1 MFFAPWEK
9 QLHRA
14 VEESQLVR
22 VGSGAIKSTKDLQ
35 YSECGLVQQATMQQM
50 LQGQKI
56 ETKHALFAML
66 DISVRVETGL
76 KHYVNQATIAHKA
89 QEEQLNTH
97 VQLEHTSQCMEPLA
111 LRVASTV

>member
-1 MFFAPWEK
+1 MAT
-9 QLHRA
+9 
-14 VEESQLVR
+14 
-22 VGSGAIKSTKDLQ
+22 GAIKLTKDLQ
-35 YSECGLVQQATMQQM
+35 YLECGLVQQATMQQM

-66 DISVRVETGL
+66 DISVKVETGL
-76 KHYVNQATIAHKA
+76 KHYVNQVTIVHKA

>member
-1 MFFAPWEK
+1 M
-9 QLHRA
+9 
-14 VEESQLVR
+14 EESQLVR
-22 VGSGAIKSTKDLQ
+22 VATGAIKSTKDLQ
-35 YSECGLVQQATMQQM
+35 YLECGLVQQATMQQM

-66 DISVRVETGL
+66 DIFVRVETGL

-97 VQLEHTSQCMEPLA
+97 VQLEHTSHYMEPLA

>member
-1 MFFAPWEK
+1 M
-9 QLHRA
+9 
-14 VEESQLVR
+14 EESQLVR
-22 VGSGAIKSTKDLQ
+22 VATGAIKSTKDLQ
-35 YSECGLVQQATMQQM
+35 YLECGLVQQATMQQM

-76 KHYVNQATIAHKA
+76 KHYVSQATIAHKA

-97 VQLEHTSQCMEPLA
+97 VQLEHTSHYMEPLA

>member
-1 MFFAPWEK
+1 
-9 QLHRA
+9 

-50 LQGQKI
+50 LQAQKI
-56 ETKHALFAML
+56 EMKHALFAML
-66 DISVRVETGL
+66 DISVKVETGL
-76 KHYVNQATIAHKA
+76 KHYVNQVTIAHKA

-97 VQLEHTSQCMEPLA
+97 VQLEHTSHYMEPLA